1 MFFTELACAVFSIFE
16 RKFFGVGEGL
26 WGFDIKGLNICVN
39 VHVHKG
45 MEKLERQVD

>member
-1 MFFTELACAVFSIFE
+1 MQCFPFSKE
-16 RKFFGVGEGL
+16 N
-26 WGFDIKGLNICVN
+26 WGRRGFVRFDIKGLNICVN